1 MKPYRK
7 LPQLDDF
14 QPYLAAPSAV
24 ATTRSRGYR
33 VTHTLS
39 RAQITTSLVCR
50 IIAASI
56 MIETLFFKFT
66 GARESVY
73 IFSQMNMEAWWRYG
87 QGIWELIASVLLLT
101 PRSSWAGGILTL
113 GALGA
118 AILSHLTV
126 LGIEIQGDHGLLF
139 GMALVTFTCGFI
151 VTYIH
156 RHEIPSYTPMTP
168 W

>member
-1 MKPYRK
+1 MKQYRNLSPLDDFKPYR
-7 LPQLDDF
+7 
-14 QPYLAAPSAV
+14 PSQSASARV
-24 ATTRSRGYR
+24 RSTAYSPAE
-33 VTHTLS
+33 TLS
-39 RAQITTSLVCR
+39 RGQIFTSWVCR
-50 IIAASI
+50 IIASCI

-66 GARESVY
+66 GASESVY

-87 QGIWELIASVLLLT
+87 QGVWELVASLLLLT
-101 PRSSWAGGILTL
+101 PRLGWAGGILTL

-118 AILSHLTV
+118 AIVSHLTV

-139 GMALVTFTCGFI
+139 GMAIVTFICGFT
-151 VTYIH
+151 VTLIH